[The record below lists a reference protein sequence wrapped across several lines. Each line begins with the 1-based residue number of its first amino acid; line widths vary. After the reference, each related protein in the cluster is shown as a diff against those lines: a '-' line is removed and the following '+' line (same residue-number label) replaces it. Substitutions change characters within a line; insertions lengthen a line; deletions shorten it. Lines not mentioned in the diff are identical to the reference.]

1 MERWVVIV
9 HSTGNENL
17 DPTTLKIKI
26 KQPKQPNSIYDAK
39 LLHTSPWPYRLAG
52 MYPMTSMSQTSVC
65 VWMSST
71 PT

>member
-26 KQPKQPNSIYDAK
+26 EKTKTTK
-39 LLHTSPWPYRLAG
+39 LMQSY
-52 MYPMTSMSQTSVC
+52 Y
-65 VWMSST
+65 T
-71 PT
+71 PPLGPTGWLECTL